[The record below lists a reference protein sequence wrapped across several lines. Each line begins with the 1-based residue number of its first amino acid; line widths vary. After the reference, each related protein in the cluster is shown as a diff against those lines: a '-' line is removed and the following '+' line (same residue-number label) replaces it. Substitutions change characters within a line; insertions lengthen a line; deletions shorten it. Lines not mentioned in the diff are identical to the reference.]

1 MNCLEKNVQP
11 ELPQNFDEKEL
22 LGKFDQCLRVADK
35 TDMPIY
41 NKTEHEVVSFLDVH
55 QQITTKEKL
64 TTNLPVQLDFYLTF
78 PYPGFVIIL
87 YLQQKRELE
96 EQQIKPQMHPSPI
109 IASSPPFAHS
119 MLYSPQSPMMNVIHI
134 FSKNLTDP
142 GIYLSVLN

>member
-11 ELPQNFDEKEL
+11 ELPQDFDEKEL

-35 TDMPIY
+35 TDMPIP
-41 NKTEHEVVSFLDVH
+41 NRIEHEVVSFLDVH

-64 TTNLPVQLDFYLTF
+64 TTNLPVQVIRLPVDFYLTF
-78 PYPGFVIIL
+78 PYLGFVIVL
-87 YLQQKRELE
+87 YLQQKCELE

-134 FSKNLTDP
+134 FSK
-142 GIYLSVLN
+142 ISY